1 MDKGQYTAMIFVDL
15 KKAFDTVNHEIL
27 LKKLEKYGVTGS
39 ENAWFASYLCNRRQ
53 LCRVNG
59 VSSGLDDINCGVPQ
73 GSCLGPL
80 LFMIY
85 INDLP
90 FSLQSCQVTMYA
102 DDTTLSHSSKNITD
116 LNENLNRDLCNLK
129 QWLQGNKL
137 SLNLIKTQAMV
148 VGSRPNLKKISDKK
162 LQPPTFVIDDSQ
174 IEIVEKAKYLGV
186 QLDQHLV
193 WDEHA
198 RYVCTKVSRALG
210 FLKYAKK
217 LLPQETLSHI
227 YRGIVEPYFRYCS
240 SVWGSCGETRLL
252 TLQKL
257 QNRAARIVTNS
268 SYVAPADELIEKLNW
283 PTISEIIKRD
293 TVTMVYK
300 SLNGLVPMYLS
311 NIFSK
316 NSTRDTIYLRN
327 SENDVR
333 VPLFKT
339 ANGQKSFAYRGAHLW
354 NNLESKVKKHPLY
367 LCLNIVSDIFLFL
380 CYFSIFLIL

>member
-1 MDKGQYTAMIFVDL
+1 MK
-15 KKAFDTVNHEIL
+15 
-27 LKKLEKYGVTGS
+27 
-39 ENAWFASYLCNRRQ
+39 
-53 LCRVNG
+53 
-59 VSSGLDDINCGVPQ
+59 
-73 GSCLGPL
+73 
-80 LFMIY
+80 
-85 INDLP
+85 
-90 FSLQSCQVTMYA
+90 
-102 DDTTLSHSSKNITD
+102 
-116 LNENLNRDLCNLK
+116 
-129 QWLQGNKL
+129 
-137 SLNLIKTQAMV
+137 
-148 VGSRPNLKKISDKK
+148 
-162 LQPPTFVIDDSQ
+162 
-174 IEIVEKAKYLGV
+174 KAKYLGV

-311 NIFSK
+311 NIFSR

-354 NNLESKVKKHPLY
+354 NNLES
-367 LCLNIVSDIFLFL
+367 
-380 CYFSIFLIL
+380 

>member
-1 MDKGQYTAMIFVDL
+1 MQF
-15 KKAFDTVNHEIL
+15 
-27 LKKLEKYGVTGS
+27 
-39 ENAWFASYLCNRRQ
+39 
-53 LCRVNG
+53 CRVNG
-59 VSSGLDDINCGVPQ
+59 VSSGVDDINCGAPQ

-80 LFMIY
+80 LFLIY

-90 FSLQSCQVTMYA
+90 FSLQSSQVTMYA
-102 DDTTLSHSSKNITD
+102 EDTTLSHSSKSIAD

-129 QWLQGNKL
+129 QLLQGNKL

-162 LQPPTFVIDDSQ
+162 AQPSTFVIDGSQ
-174 IEIVEKAKYLGV
+174 IEIIEKAKYLGV
-186 QLDQHLV
+186 QLDQHLI

-227 YRGIVEPYFRYCS
+227 YRDIVEPYFRYCR

-268 SYVAPADELIEKLNW
+268 SYVASADALIEKLNW
-283 PTISEIIKRD
+283 PTIPEIIKRE
-293 TVTMVYK
+293 TATMVYK
-300 SLNGLVPMYLS
+300 SLNGLVPMYLP
-311 NIFSK
+311 NIFSR

-327 SENDVR
+327 SENDLR

-339 ANGQKSFAYRGAHLW
+339 ANGQKSVAYRGAHLW
-354 NNLESKVKKHPLY
+354 SNLESEVKKAP
-367 LCLNIVSDIFLFL
+367 SLFVL
-380 CYFSIFLIL
+380 KHRL